1 MCIVE
6 YVYMQD
12 HVYVYIFLMEKSFR
26 PGAQKLVA
34 ATSSNHE
41 IRLYQYADLTMT
53 GKLEGTNYI

>member
-1 MCIVE
+1 MCT
-6 YVYMQD
+6 
-12 HVYVYIFLMEKSFR
+12 IFLMEKSFR